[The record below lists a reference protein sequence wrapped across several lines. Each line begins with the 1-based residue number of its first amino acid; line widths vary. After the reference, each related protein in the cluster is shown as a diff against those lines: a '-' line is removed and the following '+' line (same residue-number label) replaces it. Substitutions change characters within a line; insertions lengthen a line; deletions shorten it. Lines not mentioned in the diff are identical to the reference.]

1 MLPVEFLIAL
11 LALVAVLARAA
22 NALGVP
28 YPVLLVLGG
37 LAVGLVPGTP
47 RVELEPNVVLLVFLP
62 PLVYYAAF
70 LASPRELREH
80 TLDIA
85 GLAIGLVLT
94 TMVLVAVIAHEL
106 VGHLSWAEAFTLG
119 AIIAPTD
126 PSASTAIFRRLHAP
140 ARLTTIAEG
149 ESLINDGTALVAF
162 RVAAAAIGTGTFSAG
177 SAALHFLGAALGGA
191 AIGLVAG
198 WLVTRVR
205 ERLDDPP
212 VEITLSLFTP
222 YLAYLPAEHL
232 GASGVL
238 AAVTTGLYIG
248 FRAPA
253 GMFTATTRLQA
264 TAFWDVLI
272 FQLNAILFLLVG
284 LQIRPVI
291 DALGGRSPAFL
302 IGAGALVVATVLVIR
317 VAWFFVAGGLTK
329 SKGERI
335 VLGWSGMRGAVSLAA
350 ALSVPLDAHG
360 RPLILFLTF
369 ATILVTLVGQGL
381 TLPAVVRRFAPAD
394 PREAEE
400 IEERARL
407 KATEAALERLEAMA
421 GEHDLPEEALEHARK
436 RYELRRGHLT
446 DEVEHEED
454 SLLPAA
460 REIQR
465 AALHAERAALER
477 LHEEGDIDQETA
489 RRLGQ
494 ELDLEEERWA
504 RLEESPLA

>member
-1 MLPVEFLIAL
+1 VLPVEFLIAL

-22 NALGVP
+22 NALNVP
-28 YPVLLVLGG
+28 YPVFLVLGG

-47 RVELEPNVVLLVFLP
+47 RVELQPDLVLLIFLP

-70 LASPRELREH
+70 YTSPRELREH
-80 TLDIA
+80 ARDIA
-85 GLAIGLVLT
+85 GLAVGLVLV

-106 VGHLSWAEAFTLG
+106 VGHLSWAEAFVLG

-126 PSASTAIFRRLHAP
+126 PAASTAIFGRLHAP
-140 ARLTTIAEG
+140 QRLTTIVEA

-162 RVAAAAIGTGTFSAG
+162 RVAVGAIGAGSFSLASAG
-177 SAALHFLGAALGGA
+177 VEFLGSAIGGA

-198 WLVTRVR
+198 WLITHVR

-222 YLAYLPAEHL
+222 YLAYLPAEHA

-238 AAVTTGLYIG
+238 AAVTTGVYIG

-264 TAFWDVLI
+264 TAFWDVLV
-272 FQLNAILFLLVG
+272 FLLNALLFLLVG
-284 LQIRPVI
+284 LQIRPVVE
-291 DALGGRSPAFL
+291 ALGNRSPGFL
-302 IGAGALVVATVLVIR
+302 AGAAALTVVTVLVTR
-317 VAWFFVAGGLTK
+317 VVWFFVAGGLAK

-350 ALSVPLDAHG
+350 ALSVPLDTPG

-381 TLPAVVRRFAPAD
+381 TLPAVVHRFAPAD

-407 KATEAALERLEAMA
+407 QATQAALEKLDALSNERDIPA
-421 GEHDLPEEALEHARK
+421 EALEHARR
-436 RYELRRGHLT
+436 RYELRRSHLT
-446 DEVEHEED
+446 EEAAHEGEPV
-454 SLLPAA
+454 LRAA
-460 REIQR
+460 RDVQR
-465 AALHAERAALER
+465 QALEAERAALDR
-477 LHEEGDIDQETA
+477 LHSEGEIDQETV